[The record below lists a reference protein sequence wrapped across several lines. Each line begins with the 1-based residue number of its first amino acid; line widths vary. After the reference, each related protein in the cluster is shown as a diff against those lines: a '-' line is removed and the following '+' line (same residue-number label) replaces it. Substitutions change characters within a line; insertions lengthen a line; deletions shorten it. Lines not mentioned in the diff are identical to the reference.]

1 MKNLFITTIA
11 ISTALTFASAEESYG
26 MPEKKMV
33 RAMPAKMMA
42 TATPVMGMME
52 GAPRTG
58 DAVIDGKIATLVK
71 EREEKIRLI
80 RQEYE
85 VKIKAAI
92 GDKKVLLKEMVG
104 TSSRPVMK
112 DGERPMMKDG
122 ERPMMNASG
131 TKPMMRPEGAKDA
144 RPRPLGLFEG
154 LFKSFFGGDA
164 PQVQAEEAQ

>member
-11 ISTALTFASAEESYG
+11 ISTALTLVSAQETYG
-26 MPEKKMV
+26 MPEKKIV

-42 TATPVMGMME
+42 TATPVMGMMDQ
-52 GAPRTG
+52 APRTG
-58 DAVIDGKIATLVK
+58 DALIDGKIATLVK

-85 VKIKAAI
+85 AKIKAVI
-92 GDKKVLLKEMVG
+92 GEKKVLLKEMVG
-104 TSSRPVMK
+104 TSSRPIMK
-112 DGERPMMKDG
+112 DGN
-122 ERPMMNASG
+122 RPMMNASG
-131 TKPMMRPEGAKDA
+131 TKPMMRPEGVKET

-164 PQVQAEEAQ
+164 PQAQAEEAQ